1 MSGAYG
7 GGKRLKNWT
16 WTDKDG
22 VRLFVQQGLKP
33 GQYVLETGSHESID
47 RMVELSPYQ
56 TQELIRALGGDPRE

>member
-1 MSGAYG
+1 MMSGYG

-22 VRLFVQQGLKP
+22 IRLFVQQGLHP
-33 GQYVLETGSHESID
+33 GEYVLETGPHDVD

-56 TQELIRALGGDPRE
+56 TQELIRALGGDPR

>member
-22 VRLFVQQGLKP
+22 VRLFVQQGFKP
-33 GQYVLETGSHESID
+33 GEFVLETGDHDVD
-47 RMVELSPYQ
+47 RMCELSTEQ
-56 TQELIRALGGDPRE
+56 TQALIRALGGDPR